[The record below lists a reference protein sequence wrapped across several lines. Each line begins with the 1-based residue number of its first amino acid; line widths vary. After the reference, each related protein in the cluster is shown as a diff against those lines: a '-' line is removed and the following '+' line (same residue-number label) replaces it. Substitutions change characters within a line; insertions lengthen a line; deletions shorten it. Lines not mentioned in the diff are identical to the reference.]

1 MPCVRKRST
10 SDKRCRSSKA
20 PLGRWLLWWLLVAG
34 AVLPAQGAGP
44 GDYWQLDQYYD
55 MYPEQ
60 QSWLRELRQAVLSAP
75 VTLTPGVQQRPVRIA
90 QVYPGLQVSSY
101 WSDSERALVGRL
113 SDLGVEFELKTRYTT
128 PNTQLDEQIRQIH
141 ELLAWQP
148 DYLIYT
154 LDSPRQRMLIERL
167 IQNTDTRLILQ
178 NMTTPLKAWG
188 ERQPFMYV
196 GFDHTEGAKRLAHH
210 FANRFPDA
218 DFGVLFR
225 SKGLVSQMRG
235 TGFIQAL
242 PQSHRL
248 RSSYYSDSSREGG
261 RDAALRMLRE
271 HPELDYIYACSTDVA
286 LGALDAL
293 EQLQRGDVVVNGWG
307 GGPEEIEQ
315 LHAGRLPV
323 VLMRI
328 SDEAGMAIAEAIR
341 RDLLGLPVAK
351 VYAGQ
356 FEVLDERMTRAEI
369 RRHEQRAHRYSGGLN
384 AE

>member
-1 MPCVRKRST
+1 
-10 SDKRCRSSKA
+10 
-20 PLGRWLLWWLLVAG
+20 
-34 AVLPAQGAGP
+34 
-44 GDYWQLDQYYD
+44 
-55 MYPEQ
+55 
-60 QSWLRELRQAVLSAP
+60 
-75 VTLTPGVQQRPVRIA
+75 
-90 QVYPGLQVSSY
+90 
-101 WSDSERALVGRL
+101 
-113 SDLGVEFELKTRYTT
+113 
-128 PNTQLDEQIRQIH
+128 
-141 ELLAWQP
+141 
-148 DYLIYT
+148 
-154 LDSPRQRMLIERL
+154 
-167 IQNTDTRLILQ
+167 
-178 NMTTPLKAWG
+178 
-188 ERQPFMYV
+188 
-196 GFDHTEGAKRLAHH
+196 
-210 FANRFPDA
+210 
-218 DFGVLFR
+218 
-225 SKGLVSQMRG
+225 MRG

-356 FEVLDERMTRAEI
+356 FEVLDDRMTRAEI
-369 RRHEQRAHRYSGGLN
+369 RRHEQRAHRYSGGLD